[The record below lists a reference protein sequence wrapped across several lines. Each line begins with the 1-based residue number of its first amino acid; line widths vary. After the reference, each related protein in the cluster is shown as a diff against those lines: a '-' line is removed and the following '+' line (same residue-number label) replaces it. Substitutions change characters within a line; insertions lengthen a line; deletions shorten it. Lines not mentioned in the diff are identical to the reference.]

1 MSFVFHRA
9 IDSPYPITNSICLS
23 FYFPEPQVSLTRC
36 LLLPCSSQSPG
47 AVNSIALC
55 VALNLYPFSLETQF
69 PPLNPQFFC
78 CPVSLGTSPACIV
91 SNAAYRS
98 SSNVLLFSK
107 CSVISPSQFSL
118 LVIWRHPVS
127 SCVLQVHVL
136 SNEKLKQACC
146 GWDHLGSSSTVWWK
160 HFYKYHYPPESMLE
174 GNRFL
179 CFLWLNLRSGHIEAC
194 KLKEASF

>member
-9 IDSPYPITNSICLS
+9 IASPYPITNSSCLS
-23 FYFPEPQVSLTRC
+23 LYFPEPQDSLTCC
-36 LLLPCSSQSPG
+36 LLFPCSSQSPG
-47 AVNSIALC
+47 AVNSVALC

-78 CPVSLGTSPACIV
+78 CPVTLGTSPACIV

-107 CSVISPSQFSL
+107 CSHLPQ
-118 LVIWRHPVS
+118 PVQPPHGYMKT
-127 SCVLQVHVL
+127 SCELQVHIL

-146 GWDHLGSSSTVWWK
+146 GWDHLDSSSTV
-160 HFYKYHYPPESMLE
+160 
-174 GNRFL
+174 
-179 CFLWLNLRSGHIEAC
+179 
-194 KLKEASF
+194 